1 MRGRPTDG
9 NAATAAGASPAA
21 APAAEPVSTLA
32 TRPELSIIIVSYQTR
47 EHLRNCL
54 RSIFGSRQR
63 TRYEVRVV
71 DNAST
76 DGSAEMVAR
85 EFPAVHLVRNT
96 ENVGFARANNQALAE
111 ARGEFLLLLNPDT
124 LVPDAALDTCIDFLR
139 EHPEAGIV
147 GCRLVRADGSLDLA
161 CRRSFP
167 TPFDGFCR
175 ATGLSALFPRS
186 RLFARYNLT
195 YLDEHRTTEVDAV
208 NGAFMLVRAEAARA
222 VGPLDERF
230 FMYMEDLDWCWRFRA
245 AGWKVYY
252 HPAATVVHLKGESG
266 KQRSSEM
273 IRAFFDSMVLFCRKH
288 YRATPLGRYTYPAVL
303 LGIRTWMVATLLRNA
318 LRAEKRVTP

>member
-1 MRGRPTDG
+1 MKG
-9 NAATAAGASPAA
+9 
-21 APAAEPVSTLA
+21 
-32 TRPELSIIIVSYQTR
+32 PELSIIIVNHQTR

-63 TRYEVRVV
+63 TRFEVRVV

-76 DGSAEMVAR
+76 DGSAEMVER
-85 EFPAVHLVRNT
+85 EFPAVHLVRNA
-96 ENVGFARANNQALAE
+96 ENVGFAHANNQALAG

-124 LVPDAALDTCIDFLR
+124 LVTDGAFDACIDFLR
-139 EHPEAGIV
+139 VHPEAGMV
-147 GCRLVRADGSLDLA
+147 GCRLVRRDGSLDLA

-167 TPFDGFCR
+167 SAFDGFCR
-175 ATGLSALFPRS
+175 AVGLSALFPRS

-195 YLDEHRTTEVDAV
+195 YLDERATTEVDAV
-208 NGAFMLVRAEAARA
+208 NGAFMLVRAEALRD
-222 VGPLDERF
+222 VGPLDESY

-245 AGWKVYY
+245 RGWKVFY
-252 HPAATVVHLKGESG
+252 HPVATVVHLKGESG
-266 KQRSSEM
+266 KQRSTEM

-288 YRATPLGRYTYPAVL
+288 YRTTVLRRGAYPAVVA
-303 LGIRTWMVATLLRNA
+303 GIRTWMLVTLLRNA